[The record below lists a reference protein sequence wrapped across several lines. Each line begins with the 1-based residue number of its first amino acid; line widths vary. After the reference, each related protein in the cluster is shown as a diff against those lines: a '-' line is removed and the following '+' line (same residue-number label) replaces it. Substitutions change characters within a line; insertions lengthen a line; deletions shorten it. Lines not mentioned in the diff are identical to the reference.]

1 MEIDSTQMFLIHKI
15 KILYNFIFQD
25 FVVIFYVTADIL
37 YQRKISN
44 VPRYFW
50 QEVMITKKT
59 RSDHQMS

>member
-44 VPRYFW
+44 VPRYFCCSR
-50 QEVMITKKT
+50 TK
-59 RSDHQMS
+59 QN